1 VYLLTEPLNI
11 FTFFNNLWSGF
22 VQNRNFGGFPFG
34 EGAQNEGVGIILRN
48 GVVSEVDAVV
58 G

>member
-1 VYLLTEPLNI
+1 M
-11 FTFFNNLWSGF
+11 
-22 VQNRNFGGFPFG
+22 QNRNFGGFPFG